1 MADNVLLS
9 VDEMY
14 KADTL
19 AEAGG
24 VPSLDLMEA
33 AGMAVAGEIQSRW
46 PERPVVVLAGP
57 GNNGGDGF
65 VVARLLAERGWPV
78 RLALLGAKE
87 KLKGDAAINAGL
99 WAGDIKK
106 LDPTV
111 LDGDFPEGGPLV
123 VDALFGAGLTRPLEG
138 AALAVVGRLNEA
150 GRARLDCVSVDM
162 PSGVDGDSGEILG
175 GDHAP
180 LAAPP
185 AAPQAAVTVTFFRAK
200 PGHYLLPGRERC
212 GEIVV
217 ADIGIPDTVLDK
229 ISPRTF
235 LNGPDLWL
243 DDFPWPDAADHK
255 YSRGHAVVV
264 GGVEM
269 TGAARLAGM
278 GARRLGAGL
287 VTIAAPPE
295 TFAVYAAEEPGT
307 LVKAVEDD
315 GAFRAL
321 LADAR
326 KNAVLAG
333 PGLGVSDTTRERVLA
348 ALETGKAV
356 VIDADGLSVFEDRPE
371 SLFEAVSG
379 PCLLTPHEGEFK
391 RLFSLQGDKV
401 SRVRSA
407 AELSGAVVLLKGADT
422 VIAEPSGKAVINN
435 TGTPD
440 LATAGS
446 GDVLAGMAL
455 GLMTQNMPVFQAA
468 TAAAWLHGRVAESI
482 GPGLI
487 AEDLPGKLAEIL
499 KDLKAFAKP

>member
-1 MADNVLLS
+1 MADNVLLR

-33 AGMAVAGEIQSRW
+33 AGMAIAGEIQNRW

-78 RLALLGAKE
+78 RLALLGAKG
-87 KLKGDAAINAGL
+87 KLKGDAAVNAER
-99 WAGDIKK
+99 WAGKRKGAVEGLTPAI
-106 LDPTV
+106 LD
-111 LDGDFPEGGPLV
+111 GGPLV
-123 VDALFGAGLTRPLEG
+123 VDALFGAGLIRPLEG
-138 AALAVVGRLNEA
+138 GALAVVERLNEA
-150 GRARLDCVSVDM
+150 GLDCVSVDM
-162 PSGVDGDSGEILG
+162 PSGVHGDSGEILG
-175 GDHAP
+175 GGH
-180 LAAPP
+180 APP
-185 AAPQAAVTVTFFRAK
+185 AAPLAAVTVTFFRAK

-295 TFAVYAAEEPGT
+295 TFAGYAAEEPGT

-401 SRVRSA
+401 SRVRAA

-455 GLMTQNMPVFQAA
+455 GLMTQNMAVLKAA

-499 KDLKAFAKP
+499 RDLKAFAKP

>member
-14 KADTL
+14 RADTL

-33 AGMAVAGEIQSRW
+33 AGAAIAGEIQTRW

-87 KLKGDAAINAGL
+87 KLKDAAAVNAER
-99 WAGDIKK
+99 WAEKWKGEVEELTPAI
-106 LDPTV
+106 LD
-111 LDGDFPEGGPLV
+111 GGPLV
-123 VDALFGAGLTRPLEG
+123 VDALFGAGLTRPLEDG
-138 AALAVVGRLNEA
+138 ALAVVERLNEA
-150 GRARLDCVSVDM
+150 GLARLDCVSVDI
-162 PSGVDGDSGEILG
+162 PSGVHGDSGEILG
-175 GDHAP
+175 GAP
-180 LAAPP
+180 K
-185 AAPQAAVTVTFFRAK
+185 AAVTVTFFRAK
-200 PGHYLLPGRERC
+200 PGHYLLPGREYC
-212 GEIVV
+212 GEIIV
-217 ADIGIPDTVLDK
+217 ADIGIPDTVLGE

-243 DDFPWPDAADHK
+243 GGFPWPDAADHK

-264 GGVEM
+264 GGAEM

-295 TFAVYAAEEPGT
+295 AFAVYAAEEPGT
-307 LVKAVEDD
+307 LVKAVEDA

-321 LADAR
+321 LADPR

-333 PGLGVSDTTRERVLA
+333 PGLGLSEATRERVLA
-348 ALETGKAV
+348 VLESGKAA
-356 VIDADGLSVFEDRPE
+356 VIDADGLSVFKDRPE
-371 SLFEAVSG
+371 SLFKAISG

-391 RLFSLQGDKV
+391 RLFSLEGDKV

-455 GLMTQNMPVFQAA
+455 GLMTQGMAA
-468 TAAAWLHGRVAESI
+468 LKAASAAAWLHGALAEKI

-487 AEDLPGKLAEIL
+487 AEDLPGKLPEML
-499 KDLKAFAKP
+499 RDLRAFAKP

>member
-14 KADTL
+14 KADAL

-24 VPSLDLMEA
+24 ARSLDLMEA
-33 AGMAVAGEIQSRW
+33 AGAAIAGEIQSRW

-65 VVARLLAERGWPV
+65 VTARLLAETGWPV
-78 RLALLGAKE
+78 RLALLGKKE
-87 KLKGDAAINAGL
+87 KLKGDAAVNAERWKGEVEEL
-99 WAGDIKK
+99 TPAI
-106 LDPTV
+106 
-111 LDGDFPEGGPLV
+111 LDGDFQEGGPLV

-138 AALAVVGRLNEA
+138 GALAVVERLNEA
-150 GRARLDCVSVDM
+150 GLDCVSVDM
-162 PSGVDGDSGEILG
+162 PSGVLGDSGEIPG
-175 GDHAP
+175 GDGHAP
-180 LAAPP
+180 L
-185 AAPQAAVTVTFFRAK
+185 AAVTVTFFRAK

-212 GEIVV
+212 GETVV
-217 ADIGIPDTVLDK
+217 ADIGIPDTVLDE

-243 DDFPWPDAADHK
+243 GDFPWPDAAGHK

-264 GGVEM
+264 GGAEM

-287 VTIAAPPE
+287 LTIAAPPE
-295 TFAVYAAEEPGT
+295 AFAVYATEEPGT

-333 PGLGVSDTTRERVLA
+333 PGLGLSDTTRERVLA
-348 ALETGKAV
+348 ALETGKAAI
-356 VIDADGLSVFEDRPE
+356 IDADGLSVFEDRPE

-391 RLFSLQGDKV
+391 RLFSLEGNKV
-401 SRVRSA
+401 SRVRAA

-422 VIAEPSGKAVINN
+422 VIAEPSGQGTTTAVINN

-455 GLMTQNMPVFQAA
+455 GLMTQGMAVFKAA

-487 AEDLPGKLAEIL
+487 AEDLPAHLPEIL
-499 KDLKAFAKP
+499 RELSLDSKA